1 MAFCPR
7 CSKESQGSNFCPYCG
22 ASMGEAQPR
31 AAAPPVPPAAPGTP
45 AQPGTSQAPAG
56 TAPPTIAPPAAPS
69 GYAKP
74 AAQPQGPG
82 VLIFGIVGVISMLLA
97 AAGSVLPWITGSI
110 SFSEFG
116 GSVTFNASGWDKD
129 GKITIF
135 LAVLALAFFVVGL
148 VGKSRWPF
156 IVALVFSLILTG
168 IMIVDI
174 FDILGTTGFSFSN
187 VGYGLIMGAVA
198 GAIGVVA
205 GIGGTAAKR
214 A

>member
-1 MAFCPR
+1 M
-7 CSKESQGSNFCPYCG
+7 
-22 ASMGEAQPR
+22 
-31 AAAPPVPPAAPGTP
+31 
-45 AQPGTSQAPAG
+45 
-56 TAPPTIAPPAAPS
+56 
-69 GYAKP
+69 
-74 AAQPQGPG
+74 
-82 VLIFGIVGVISMLLA
+82 LIFGIVGVISMLLA

-110 SFSEFG
+110 SLVEFG
-116 GSVTFNASGWDKD
+116 GSVSFNASGWDKD

-135 LAVLALAFFVVGL
+135 LAILALAFFAVGL

-156 IVALVFSLILTG
+156 IVALVFSLILIG

-198 GAIGVVA
+198 GAIGVIA
-205 GIGGTAAKR
+205 GIGGIAAKR

>member
-1 MAFCPR
+1 M
-7 CSKESQGSNFCPYCG
+7 
-22 ASMGEAQPR
+22 
-31 AAAPPVPPAAPGTP
+31 
-45 AQPGTSQAPAG
+45 
-56 TAPPTIAPPAAPS
+56 
-69 GYAKP
+69 
-74 AAQPQGPG
+74 
-82 VLIFGIVGVISMLLA
+82 LIFGIVGVISMLLA
-97 AAGSVLPWITGSI
+97 AAGSVLPWLTGSI

-116 GSVTFNASGWDKD
+116 SSVSFNASGWDKD

-174 FDILGTTGFSFSN
+174 FDILGTTGLSFSN

-198 GAIGVVA
+198 GAIGVIA
-205 GIGGTAAKR
+205 GIGGIAAKR

>member
-1 MAFCPR
+1 M
-7 CSKESQGSNFCPYCG
+7 
-22 ASMGEAQPR
+22 
-31 AAAPPVPPAAPGTP
+31 
-45 AQPGTSQAPAG
+45 
-56 TAPPTIAPPAAPS
+56 
-69 GYAKP
+69 
-74 AAQPQGPG
+74 
-82 VLIFGIVGVISMLLA
+82 LIFGIVGVISMLLA
-97 AAGSVLPWITGSI
+97 AAGSILPWITGSI
-110 SFSEFG
+110 SFLGEFG
-116 GSVTFNASGWDKD
+116 GSVSLNASGWDKD

-198 GAIGVVA
+198 GAIGVIA
-205 GIGGTAAKR
+205 GIGGIAAKR